1 MPFDRLIRQELYVPC
16 GMGDCFNGMT
26 DEELQEYTSRIP
38 AAAARTKPDLHWAN
52 PAGGTL
58 GPTWQL
64 GRFYE
69 MILLGKGTLN
79 GRQILQPQTVA
90 DMTSLQAGQGL
101 WHWGLGFNLNY
112 AWGRYG
118 SEASTK
124 TFGHNGASGMIAFA
138 DPQVGIVIAMIGL
151 RMTFI
156 DRIYRDLGL

>member
-1 MPFDRLIRQELYVPC
+1 V
-16 GMGDCFNGMT
+16 
-26 DEELQEYTSRIP
+26 IP
-38 AAAARTKPDLHWAN
+38 VLHGERKEKEMNAN
-52 PAGGTL
+52 SAHLLVVVLSFTIAHVVDVGAGGTL

-69 MILLGKGTLN
+69 MVLLGKGTLN

-101 WHWGLGFNLNY
+101 WHWGLGFNLIY

-151 RMTFI
+151 RMTVI